1 MQNMKDF
8 FNIFFDPKFG
18 DKVEEELEKLLE
30 EDCTCD
36 NLIDEIADHYMALIR
51 LLPHSYDRVS
61 LDKSDYRKVIF
72 DDKSYD
78 LENTVAH
85 SKVNKEHF
93 MAIDA
98 LIADLVTKGNDIENC
113 IAQIEA
119 KLNDE

>member
-18 DKVEEELEKLLE
+18 DKVEKELEKFLD
-30 EDCTCD
+30 EDCACD
-36 NLIDEIADHYMALIR
+36 DLVDEIADHYMALIR
-51 LLPHSYDRVS
+51 LLPHGYNRVS
-61 LDKSDYRKVIF
+61 LDKSDYRKVIL
-72 DDKSYD
+72 DEESYD

-85 SKVNKEHF
+85 NEVNKEHF
-93 MAIDA
+93 RAIEA

-119 KLNDE
+119 KLNGE